1 MGCHAL
7 LQGILSIQGLKR
19 KASVEVVPGTSVSP
33 LVRSV
38 YRGPGKFHGQMS
50 LAGYSPWGRKES
62 DMTERLSLSQS
73 LQVAG
78 PGLHHIIAN
87 VRGSGLNPS
96 STNTHLEEFLNF
108 SKLHLENCVNTIKDI
123 EFLRNHTRCLLH
135 THSVHVW
142 SNSDHH
148 HGHLQ
153 PEIYNALQ
161 AILKYMGHYT
171 FAKTHRT
178 ERTLP
183 GGNLLPPADTA

>member
-1 MGCHAL
+1 
-7 LQGILSIQGLKR
+7 
-19 KASVEVVPGTSVSP
+19 
-33 LVRSV
+33 
-38 YRGPGKFHGQMS
+38 MS

-108 SKLHLENCVNTIKDI
+108 SKLYLENCVNTIKNI